1 MHYYTSNCV
10 SGTQIHFWI
19 YITVLRR
26 FVPKYYYSASPKKA
40 LFLCYAPYY
49 IFMPMNLL
57 KETCVQKFHV
67 TYLLKSVTRM
77 TLFQELILLTFGS
90 FRNLEKFWSKYRRF
104 LSCNWPFLLAKN
116 VPFFTSIHN
125 VHNKRQGPK
134 SYICTGLLLSPSLSK
149 EMEQSRVG
157 SIGIP
162 TSISICTTTTSTT
175 KCNQKRYYY
184 YYMSNPFLN

>member
-1 MHYYTSNCV
+1 MFKCTTILQTVY
-10 SGTQIHFWI
+10 QALK
-19 YITVLRR
+19 YISEYILQCYAVLFQNTVHL
-26 FVPKYYYSASPKKA
+26 PKKA

-90 FRNLEKFWSKYRRF
+90 LGNLEKFWSKYRRF

-116 VPFFTSIHN
+116 VPFLLPFTMFTI
-125 VHNKRQGPK
+125 KD
-134 SYICTGLLLSPSLSK
+134 
-149 EMEQSRVG
+149 RV
-157 SIGIP
+157 
-162 TSISICTTTTSTT
+162 
-175 KCNQKRYYY
+175 QKVIYALAYY
-184 YYMSNPFLN
+184 FLRLYQRKWNRAE